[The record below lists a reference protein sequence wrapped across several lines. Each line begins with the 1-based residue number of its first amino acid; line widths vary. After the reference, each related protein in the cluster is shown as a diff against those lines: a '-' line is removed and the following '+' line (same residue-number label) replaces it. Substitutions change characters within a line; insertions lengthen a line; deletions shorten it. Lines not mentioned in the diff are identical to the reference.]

1 MMKNKIFRILL
12 FPLSAFFLFR
22 LQPNAGRI
30 LCIQQGG
37 IQYERH
43 TEQHD
48 IQLVHRFRRKL

>member
-12 FPLSAFFLFR
+12 FPAIGLSGCFLFR

-43 TEQHD
+43 TE
-48 IQLVHRFRRKL
+48 